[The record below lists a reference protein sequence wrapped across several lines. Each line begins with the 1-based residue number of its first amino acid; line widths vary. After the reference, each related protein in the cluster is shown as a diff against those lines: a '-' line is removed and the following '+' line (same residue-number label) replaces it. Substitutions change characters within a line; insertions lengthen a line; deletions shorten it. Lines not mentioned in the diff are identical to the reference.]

1 MSKSKNHLFKF
12 LRTQGVDH
20 FLKPP
25 SKAAP
30 KIDDRNTPLHY
41 PVLFEKVQKMISNHP
56 KILENPLVMIDCTLG
71 LGGHSIG
78 LLKLFKNLHM

>member
-1 MSKSKNHLFKF
+1 MSKSKLFKF

-25 SKAAP
+25 SKIATQV
-30 KIDDRNTPLHY
+30 DDQNTPLHF
-41 PVLFEKVQKMISNHP
+41 PVLFDKVHKTISVHP
-56 KILENPLVMIDCTLG
+56 KILESPLTMIDCTLG